1 MAAKMSTMDEEK
13 INSLI
18 QQWLQERGYLRT
30 LRTLQEASPPS
41 DRMLES
47 GFEAEEAELG
57 GQLCSILY
65 DFVEMKNSLEDRP
78 VDILEEER
86 RAAEEDL
93 LSLPEDVSFPSVFA
107 AELRNVHSANIIAV
121 KISPNGEYIATG
133 SADRSTKIVDF
144 ETRKVL
150 RTIVAHESPVLSLAF
165 CPTSPHLLLSTAMD
179 GSAAISNA
187 ETGEVVATFKNHN
200 KYVIRGAWSPDGQ
213 LFATCGHDKHVNI
226 YKVVEGE
233 PGEALEA
240 PKAPIFEKFRS
251 KEFVNIPE
259 AIAFL
264 SDSATLVISI
274 RGDNYLHY
282 LDTQSGE
289 DMKVNLNQQG
299 DDHVS
304 FTVLDLVPS
313 PDGKYLLASTDKLF
327 SGALTPP
334 RKSRLVLYPVGSSAQ
349 LRWYYGAVNDE
360 LCQDQKL
367 YCWKVT
373 SQKVVAQLVGHTGT
387 VRDLDISW
395 DGKTLISASFDKVL
409 GEGQG
414 GTRVYS
420 LQSVSPTLDGVVVI
434 FTLTAAPVAALCDG
448 RRSYRRTEWSGNY
461 NLIFN
466 YNLVLAPYTESEGTP
481 QHQLEAASP
490 FESCRYL
497 SHNPDPSASTG
508 VYCDAKDLG

>member
-1 MAAKMSTMDEEK
+1 MDEEK

-30 LRTLQEASPPS
+30 LRTLQE
-41 DRMLES
+41 ES

-313 PDGKYLLASTDKLF
+313 PDGKYLLASTDK
-327 SGALTPP
+327 
-334 RKSRLVLYPVGSSAQ
+334 SRLVLYPVGSSAQ

-360 LCQDQKL
+360 LCQTRACWHPSGAYIYVTSQDQKL

-395 DGKTLISASFDKVL
+395 DGKTLISASFDK
-409 GEGQG
+409 
-414 GTRVYS
+414 S
-420 LQSVSPTLDGVVVI
+420 LRLW
-434 FTLTAAPVAALCDG
+434 TA
-448 RRSYRRTEWSGNY
+448 SS
-461 NLIFN
+461 
-466 YNLVLAPYTESEGTP
+466 
-481 QHQLEAASP
+481 
-490 FESCRYL
+490 
-497 SHNPDPSASTG
+497 
-508 VYCDAKDLG
+508 